1 MRLAVEYLSDDAALA
16 TRLQEEIVR
25 HLRNIA
31 VTVRLNGVTSVA
43 DALRHRARARARAG
57 R

>member
-1 MRLAVEYLSDDAALA
+1 MAS
-16 TRLQEEIVR
+16 
-25 HLRNIA
+25 LRNIA

-43 DALRHRARARARAG
+43 DALRHHARAPVG